1 MLRVTFEGV
10 AHRFPTGV
18 EALGPLTLEAA
29 PGEFLA
35 VVGPSGCGKTTL
47 LRTAAGLLRPS
58 GGRVLIGGDPLSGPA
73 ASVGMVFQQPAL
85 LPWRTVIQNV
95 ALPLEMRGVPP
106 SVRRAQADAVLAA
119 LGLADFRDRF
129 VAELSG
135 GMAQRA
141 ALGRALIY
149 DPKVLLLDEPFGAL
163 DALTREALQLDLLRL
178 WGQTGKTIILV
189 THSITEAAFMAD
201 RVAVLS
207 TRPGRLRA
215 VVPIPLP
222 RPRQHAMIHSEEFGI
237 LVAQIRA
244 NIEAGGNV
252 ANQ

>member
-1 MLRVTFEGV
+1 
-10 AHRFPTGV
+10 
-18 EALGPLTLEAA
+18 
-29 PGEFLA
+29 
-35 VVGPSGCGKTTL
+35 
-47 LRTAAGLLRPS
+47 
-58 GGRVLIGGDPLSGPA
+58 
-73 ASVGMVFQQPAL
+73 
-85 LPWRTVIQNV
+85 
-95 ALPLEMRGVPP
+95 MRGVPP
-106 SVRRAQADAVLAA
+106 SERRTQADSVLAA

-207 TRPGRLRA
+207 ARPGRLRA